1 MLIGIDAGGTSTRAA
16 VLDRTGRGLGYGI
29 GGGGNPVAL
38 GPALAGR
45 GITDAVEMAIR
56 AARAAGGGGGDE
68 SDEGTAILAMAG
80 ASSFAAPGAMAT
92 RVREISGAE
101 HVEVVSDLFAMFAS
115 GTPRR
120 RGYVLVSGT
129 GAAALRI
136 ENDRVAA
143 AADGLGWLLGDAG
156 SGFWIGHRAVRAA
169 LGGLSGHG
177 PATAMTRMLQDELG
191 LADSGER
198 TPRGRFLAVEVAIE
212 TFYRMQPIE
221 LSKFAALA
229 FRAAKVA
236 DAQPSG
242 EAVGALFADDADPV
256 AVTILSAARDQL
268 VRTLAA
274 VRIPE
279 LAGPVILGGSVARR
293 LPGLIAAVR
302 HSLAGTPGSR
312 AGGAG
317 RTAGPADASPEPSE
331 SAAAEVRIVPDG
343 LVGASVLAMRKAGI
357 VVDQEMFNRVTAS
370 LADIRR

>member
-16 VLDRTGRGLGYGI
+16 VLDRTGRSLGYGT

-45 GITDAVEMAIR
+45 GISDAVEMALR
-56 AARAAGGGGGDE
+56 AARASGDDADDE

-80 ASSFAAPGAMAT
+80 ASSFAAPGAMAAQ
-92 RVREISGAE
+92 VREISGAQQ
-101 HVEVVSDLFAMFAS
+101 VEVVSDLFAMFAS
-115 GTPRR
+115 GTPRQ

-177 PATAMTRMLQDELG
+177 PATAMTAMLQDELG
-191 LADSGER
+191 LSHSGER
-198 TPRGRFLAVEVAIE
+198 TPRGRFLSVELAIE
-212 TFYRMQPIE
+212 TFYQMQPIE
-221 LSKFAALA
+221 LAKFASLA

-236 DAQPSG
+236 DPQLSG
-242 EAVGALFADDADPV
+242 QTVDAHFADDADPV
-256 AVTILSAARDQL
+256 AVKILVSARERL

-274 VRIPE
+274 VRVPE
-279 LAGPVILGGSVARR
+279 ITGPVILGGSVARR
-293 LPGLIAAVR
+293 LPGLSAAVR
-302 HSLAGTPGSR
+302 Q
-312 AGGAG
+312 
-317 RTAGPADASPEPSE
+317 
-331 SAAAEVRIVPDG
+331 SAAADVRIVPDG
-343 LVGASVLAMRKAGI
+343 LVGASVLALRKAG
-357 VVDQEMFNRVTAS
+357 VAVDQDMFDRVTAS
-370 LADIRR
+370 LADIRRRRTP